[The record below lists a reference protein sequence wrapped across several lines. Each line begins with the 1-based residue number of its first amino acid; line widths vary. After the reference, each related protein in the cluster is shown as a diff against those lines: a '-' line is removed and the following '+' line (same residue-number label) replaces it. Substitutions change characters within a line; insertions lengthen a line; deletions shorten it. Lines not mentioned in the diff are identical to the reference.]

1 LHFRQNGKRHFRFNP
16 VGVRIR
22 IPDPQHLAP
31 FGEEISLYY
40 CRCAQASTKNAV
52 SDTEKRE
59 KKMLEK
65 KLTEMEEELK
75 VTTTSLSFSF
85 PHRRQCK
92 MSLLKKNYL

>member
-1 LHFRQNGKRHFRFNP
+1 MEKAFSFWIL

-22 IPDPQHLAP
+22 IRSNSPLSVKKYPYITVD
-31 FGEEISLYY
+31 
-40 CRCAQASTKNAV
+40 CVQASTKNAV

-75 VTTTSLSFSF
+75 VTTLSFLLI
-85 PHRRQCK
+85 P
-92 MSLLKKNYL
+92 SLFLIEDNSKCRHL